1 MDKQEV
7 VISRTLLHSAYVND
21 IGNGQDGIVI
31 SEIIENEKGETK
43 PNLRVFKSPT
53 ISFYI
58 TQPMYRTHKDK
69 KEFESI
75 KFLDEY
81 RVSYKEKDKEIFRA
95 LNGYVPNFI
104 SSQMRRELYQSP
116 YLYGGNISIEALV
129 AIKYK
134 KELLKNNKTPHSPTT
149 GFFDIEMSL
158 LKSSYGKL
166 PLMVFTAENKVYLT
180 MKRSF
185 MNEDRDGKRVDVKIE
200 DVEAAA
206 HEIIDPLVSSL
217 FESNEGLSSYK
228 NKLPFEYH
236 FHVGDTEVDMIRWIF
251 GKMHESKTSF
261 IGIWNLG
268 FDIPEIIKVLK
279 ENNIPLEEIL
289 ADPSLKDLG
298 FAYADY
304 REDKRQVHHFT
315 QKWHWLTATAHFQF
329 VDSLALYSYIR
340 MVDGKEASYALDDIL
355 KKFNLGGKLKI
366 DKTQELENLQT
377 EDWHREMLS
386 RFFTY
391 YALYA
396 MWDGMAL
403 QLLEWINNDLT
414 AMMLLGDITPPKF
427 FVNQTIRVTN
437 TLYDEWLAKGY
448 VLGTGVDVEGLKD
461 EDLLTEGGAVLEPQ
475 NLVAKGLKLFLE
487 WPNHST
493 HCYGWQNDFDFSAQ
507 YPTNTMVLN
516 ISKQTKL
523 GTMLGIRAP
532 WVNIKYKQ
540 DEAIEVLCSYLI
552 TPNANG
558 VELGVDFFSLPD
570 YEEMNELFKA
580 KMNILV

>member
-1 MDKQEV
+1 MTQEKIV
-7 VISRTLLHSAYVND
+7 ARTLLHSAYVND

-31 SEIIENEKGETK
+31 SEIVENEQGETK

-53 ISFYI
+53 ISFYV
-58 TQPMYRTHKDK
+58 TQPMYRTHQDK

-81 RVSYKEKDKEIFRA
+81 RVPYKEKDKEIFRA
-95 LNGYVPNFI
+95 LNGYLPNFI

-185 MNEDRDGKRVDVKIE
+185 MNEERDGKRVDVKIE

-217 FESNEGLSSYK
+217 FEANDGLSAYK

-279 ENNIPLEEIL
+279 ENNIPLEEIF
-289 ADPSLKDLG
+289 ADPSLKELG

-340 MVDGKEASYALDDIL
+340 MVDGKEPSYALDDIL

-403 QLLEWINNDLT
+403 QLLEWLNNDLT

-493 HCYGWQNDFDFSAQ
+493 HCYAWENDFDFSAQ

-523 GTMLGIRAP
+523 GTMLGIKAP
-532 WVNIKYKQ
+532 WVNVKYKQ

-570 YEEMNELFKA
+570 YEEMDELFKT
-580 KMNILV
+580 KMNILI